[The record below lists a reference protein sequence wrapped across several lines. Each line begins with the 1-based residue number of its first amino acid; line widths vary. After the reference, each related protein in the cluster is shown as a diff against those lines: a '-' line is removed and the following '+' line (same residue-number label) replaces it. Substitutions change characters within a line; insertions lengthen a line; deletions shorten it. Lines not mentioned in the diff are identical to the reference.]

1 MVSRL
6 AESTYKMLS
15 RLGFRQEWYL
25 VILAAILGTLTGFG
39 AVGFSRSL
47 KLLEQFLRGQYA
59 YVGWWGLLLFPTI
72 GMYFTGLLIINFA
85 SEAKGHGVPQ
95 VMRALI
101 SRGGIIKGRI
111 GVVKVVAS
119 VLCVGSGCSAGT
131 EGPIVQ
137 IGAVIGSV
145 GGQWLKVSR
154 EQMQTLVGCGAA
166 AGISSVFN
174 APIAGVFFVLE
185 IILRDFSLKTFTP
198 IIVASVFSAVA
209 TQSIL
214 GDNEAIFTNERT
226 ALQAFTPE
234 QEQGPGTLEIGHA
247 PPLKAAAGQTDPGAK
262 AHAPTLV
269 HSYNFDPRELPSYIL
284 LGALCGLV
292 AVWFNRLLHLGE
304 DLYES
309 WKVPE
314 IVKPLSGGLAMGLL
328 GLGYVA
334 SEKYLFP
341 SLLTRRPDGPPVPFF
356 GNGYAT
362 IHVLLDPAS
371 YQHSGLIGPM
381 LGFAVLLVA
390 LVAIKGFATTFTLA
404 SGGSGGIFAPSLFLG
419 ATTGAALGQ
428 LLETLHLIPTGS
440 TPASYALVGMAAVV
454 AGATHAPLTAILI
467 LFELTRNIYVVLP
480 IMIAAVVSTAVAQL
494 IERDSIYTF
503 KLRRSGLAIGGAR
516 DLTVMRRVIA
526 AQCELSALPP
536 EPIYASD
543 PLSKLITLHAQHHI
557 PDFVVVEEG
566 TGAYIGMVTAADI
579 RSALLDREAIPLLLV
594 AEVMRT
600 DLPTVQREETL
611 DTVLDKFAHHEVSS
625 LAVMSPIDPTLPMAI
640 ISRTKVLLRYQ
651 EALEQS

>member
-1 MVSRL
+1 MVHRVTASL
-6 AESTYKMLS
+6 SKAFS
-15 RLGFRQEWYL
+15 RLGFAQEWWL

-47 KLLEQFLRGQYA
+47 KLLELFIHNQHAR
-59 YVGWWGLLLFPTI
+59 VGWWGLILFPTV
-72 GMYFTGLLIINFA
+72 GMLFTGLLIINFA

-101 SRGGIIKGRI
+101 SRGGVIKGRI
-111 GVVKVVAS
+111 GIVKVVAS

-154 EQMQTLVGCGAA
+154 EHMQTLVGCGAA

-209 TQSIL
+209 TQSML
-214 GDNEAIFTNERT
+214 GDNEAIFTAERT
-226 ALQAFTPE
+226 A
-234 QEQGPGTLEIGHA
+234 
-247 PPLKAAAGQTDPGAK
+247 
-262 AHAPTLV
+262 V
-269 HSYNFDPRELPSYIL
+269 HSYSFSPVELPSYIL

-304 DLYES
+304 DLYEK

-314 IVKPLSGGLAMGLL
+314 LVKPITGGLAMGVL
-328 GLGYVA
+328 GIAYVA
-334 SEKYLFP
+334 AEKYVFP
-341 SLLTRRPDGPPVPFF
+341 SLLEHRGEGPQVPFF

-362 IHVLLDPAS
+362 IHVLLDPTS
-371 YQHSGLIGPM
+371 YPHQGGAGVMMGLALLLI
-381 LGFAVLLVA
+381 VLVA
-390 LVAIKGFATTFTLA
+390 VKGVATTFTLA

-428 LLETLHLIPTGS
+428 LLESLSLIPSGS

-480 IMIAAVVSTAVAQL
+480 IMLAAVVSTAVAQL
-494 IERDSIYTF
+494 IDRDSIYTF
-503 KLRRSGLAIGGAR
+503 KLRRSGLKIGGAR
-516 DLTVMRRVIA
+516 DLTVMRRFTTA
-526 AQCELSALPP
+526 SCEISPLPP
-536 EPIYASD
+536 DPIYASD
-543 PLSKLITLHAQHHI
+543 PLSKLIALHAYHNI
-557 PDFVVVEEG
+557 PDFVVVEQE
-566 TGAYIGMVTAADI
+566 TGKYIGMVTSTDI
-579 RSALLDREAIPLLLV
+579 RTALIDREAIPLLLV

-600 DLPTVQREETL
+600 DLPTVRRDETL
-611 DTVLDKFAHHEVSS
+611 DTILDKFSRYDVAS
-625 LAVMSPIDPTLPMAI
+625 LAVVSPIDTTLPMAI
-640 ISRTKVLLRYQ
+640 LTRNKALQRYRQ
-651 EALEQS
+651 ALEES